1 LSTASLASIQ
11 APVRAQLD
19 AMNAHLKALRE
30 SNVSLIRQV
39 GEHVLG
45 GGGKQLRPTLL
56 LLVARLGG
64 RNADL
69 AVLAAT
75 VVELIH
81 TATLIHDDSVDGSNL
96 RRGRPTVNRAFNNSI
111 SILMGDFV
119 YSKAF
124 AILAE
129 RRLYPLIDVLAQATH
144 RMSTAELVE
153 MDLKH
158 NVDTTEEEYLA
169 MIEGKT
175 AVLFQAACEI
185 GAYLG
190 IDETAGPDFREF
202 GRSVGLA
209 FQIADDLMDIAG
221 DESVIGKDHGN
232 DLQEGKVTLPYIA
245 ALRGSTPAERERFAE
260 LLRQPERTNGDWD
273 AILEWVRRRDG
284 ESYSRGLARTFVD
297 RARAS
302 LERYPD
308 TEARRAL
315 SDAAGY
321 VVGRTL

>member
-1 LSTASLASIQ
+1 LNTVSLASIQ
-11 APVRAQLD
+11 APVRAELD
-19 AMNAHLKALRE
+19 AVSAHLKALGE
-30 SNVSLIRQV
+30 SKVSLIRRV
-39 GEHVLG
+39 GDHVLG

-56 LLVARLGG
+56 LLTARLGG
-64 RNADL
+64 RNTDL

-81 TATLIHDDSVDGSNL
+81 TATLIHDDSVDGSSL

-129 RRLYPLIDVLAQATH
+129 HKLYPLIDVLAQATH

-158 NVDTTEEEYLA
+158 NVATTEAEYLG
-169 MIEGKT
+169 MVEGKT
-175 AVLFQAACEI
+175 AVLFGAACEI

-190 IDETAGPDFREF
+190 IDEAAAPGFRDF
-202 GRSVGLA
+202 GRALGLA
-209 FQIADDLMDIAG
+209 FQVADDLIDIAG
-221 DESVIGKDHGN
+221 DEAVIGKDRGN

-245 ALRGSTPAERERFAE
+245 ALRNSPPDERAHFSG
-260 LLRQPERTNGDWD
+260 LLEHPERINGDWD
-273 AILEWVRRRDG
+273 AILAWVRRRDG
-284 ESYSRGLARTFVD
+284 ERYSRELARTHAD
-297 RARAS
+297 SARAL
-302 LERYPD
+302 LERYPAS
-308 TEARRAL
+308 EARQAL

-321 VVGRTL
+321 VVERAL

>member
-1 LSTASLASIQ
+1 LNPVTLASIQ
-11 APVRAQLD
+11 APVRAELD
-19 AMNAHLKALRE
+19 AMNERLRALRE
-30 SNVSLIRQV
+30 SNVSLIREV
-39 GEHVLG
+39 GNHVLG

-69 AVLAAT
+69 ATLAAT

-81 TATLIHDDSVDGSNL
+81 TATLIHDDSVDGSSL

-129 RRLYPLIDVLAQATH
+129 RKLYPLIDVLAQATH

-158 NVDTTEEEYLA
+158 KVDTTEEEYLG

-190 IDETAGPDFREF
+190 IGEEAGAGFRDF
-202 GRSVGLA
+202 GRDIGLA
-209 FQIADDLMDIAG
+209 FQVADDLIDIAG
-221 DESVIGKDHGN
+221 DEAVIGKDRGN
-232 DLQEGKVTLPYIA
+232 DLKEGKVTLPYIA
-245 ALRGSTPAERERFAE
+245 ALRNSPPEERDHYAN
-260 LLRQPERTNGDWD
+260 LLEHPEQVNGDWD
-273 AILEWVRRRDG
+273 TMLEWVRRRQG
-284 ESYSRGLARTFVD
+284 ESYSRGLARTYVD
-297 RARAS
+297 RARAM
-302 LERYPD
+302 LERFPASD
-308 TEARRAL
+308 ARQAL

-321 VVGRTL
+321 VVERAL

>member
-1 LSTASLASIQ
+1 LSTVSLASIQ
-11 APVRAQLD
+11 APVRAGLD
-19 AMNAHLKALRE
+19 SMNAHLKALRE
-30 SNVSLIRQV
+30 SDVALIRRV

-64 RNADL
+64 RNQDQ

-81 TATLIHDDSVDGSNL
+81 TATLIHDDSVDGSSL

-129 RRLYPLIDVLAQATH
+129 RKLYPLIDVLAQATH

-153 MDLKH
+153 MDLRHK
-158 NVDTTEEEYLA
+158 VETTEAEYLG

-190 IDETAGPDFREF
+190 IGEQEGRELGEF
-202 GRSVGLA
+202 GRSIGLA
-209 FQIADDLMDIAG
+209 FQIADDLIDITG
-221 DESVIGKDHGN
+221 EESVIGKDRGN
-232 DLQEGKVTLPYIA
+232 DLKEGKVTLPYIA
-245 ALRGSTPAERERFAE
+245 ALRNSPPGERAHYSE
-260 LLRQPERTNGDWD
+260 LLEHPESVNGDWD
-273 AILEWVRRRDG
+273 AMLEWVRHRGG
-284 ESYSRGLARTFVD
+284 ESYSRELARAFVD
-297 RARAS
+297 RARAL
-302 LERYPD
+302 LERFPASD
-308 TEARRAL
+308 ARQAL
-315 SDAAGY
+315 SAAAGY
-321 VVGRTL
+321 VVERAL